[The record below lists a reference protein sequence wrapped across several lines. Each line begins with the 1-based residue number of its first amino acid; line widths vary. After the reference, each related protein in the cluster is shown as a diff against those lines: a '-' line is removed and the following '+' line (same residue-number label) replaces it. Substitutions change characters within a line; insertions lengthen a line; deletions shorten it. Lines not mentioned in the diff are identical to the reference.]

1 MLRLEQALTRSDPP
15 LSRNGAL
22 AFAAVALGVMA
33 LAFTLRL
40 EYPLFLA
47 VCGLFGA
54 FLVWQHPM
62 VWIVASILLFFPVF
76 WNIEAGLTP
85 GEVVHTIVYYG
96 GLLWWFFHRVVIK
109 KEKITWTAG
118 GVLSAL
124 LLLQM
129 LLLAPLSFAFN
140 ADPYIWL
147 REVVIL
153 STVMM
158 LVPIAHECNTR
169 PRQYLVG
176 AALIAV
182 LTALSLKNVYQ
193 YKQKVVEAVWVWQVG
208 ASRASETFFLV
219 FALAVVGLAILISM
233 RKPLST
239 LIAAGILTA
248 GVAATILSFYRTIWV
263 AALAGYFFMGLMLG
277 RMFWRRA
284 IGYLAVVMLVAGIAY
299 PIFLSDVVPLDVM
312 WTSVSSRFESI
323 GGYRQD
329 LSVTNRDA
337 EARAIFEDV
346 GWHWLLGKGIA
357 VTTPFRKL
365 TTLTTIHPTW
375 THNGY
380 AWILKHYGLLG
391 TIFLFTSWLLFIWK
405 GVRIARRYGVGAARA
420 EEDSFRI
427 RLFAAGGAAIIA
439 STFLVSIT
447 INQFLSHEAGF
458 VFAVIF
464 GLFEIWDRE
473 MSAMRG
479 EEA

>member
-1 MLRLEQALTRSDPP
+1 
-15 LSRNGAL
+15 
-22 AFAAVALGVMA
+22 
-33 LAFTLRL
+33 
-40 EYPLFLA
+40 
-47 VCGLFGA
+47 
-54 FLVWQHPM
+54 
-62 VWIVASILLFFPVF
+62 
-76 WNIEAGLTP
+76 
-85 GEVVHTIVYYG
+85 
-96 GLLWWFFHRVVIK
+96 
-109 KEKITWTAG
+109 
-118 GVLSAL
+118 
-124 LLLQM
+124 
-129 LLLAPLSFAFN
+129 
-140 ADPYIWL
+140 
-147 REVVIL
+147 
-153 STVMM
+153 MM